1 MKCGFLDSLWLMNM
15 MFWLIELIFS
25 CFLFGRGVSFYAGLV
40 IMWEG
45 KRVLLDW
52 VFFRM
57 LGIDMG
63 ILVLFDWISLI
74 FCSVVLLISGCVFY
88 YMVGYIA
95 GDKTIVRFGLLVFLF
110 VVSMLCVIF
119 SPRLIR
125 ILLGWDGLGLVSYCL
140 VIYYGNFRSFN
151 AGMIT
156 GVRNRIGDVGLLLS
170 IGFIFMNGSWDFYL
184 LDEGRLAWWVIVGLV
199 VLAGFTRSAQIPFSA
214 WLPAAMAAPTPVS
227 ALVHSSTLVTAG
239 VYLFI
244 RFYGII
250 RGVWWLCLLILYG
263 GVLTIFIAGLRAL
276 FEQDIKRIIAL
287 STLRQL
293 GVIMVSVGV
302 GNINLAFFHLI
313 CHAIFK
319 ALLFLC
325 GGKIIHRFGG
335 YQDVRFMG
343 RIVIGLPVRCVRL
356 NVANFSLCGFPFIA
370 GFYSKDL
377 ILEGAGFWS
386 LNLFF
391 FVLLLV
397 GTLFT
402 CLYTAKFC
410 WYRMISYY
418 GGGGFEWDDKRKYY
432 LIPKIILSLGGIMGG
447 SLFFWLGVSYDEIV
461 LVYGMTRIWPF
472 IIFLLGA
479 VLGVL
484 LLYSLLIE
492 KNLIGVR
499 DFWRTIWFIP
509 NLRVGLVKFPLFGG
523 GYYVEVAD
531 QGWGERIGGQGL
543 YETRRKVGGSL
554 FKSQEGVYGL
564 MVYVAVIWLVI
575 GWWALF

>member
-1 MKCGFLDSLWLMNM
+1 
-15 MFWLIELIFS
+15 MFWLMELIFS
-25 CFLFGRGVSFYAGLV
+25 CFLFGSGVSFYAGLV
-40 IMWEG
+40 MMWGG
-45 KRVLLDW
+45 KSVLLDW

-57 LGIDMG
+57 LGMDMG
-63 ILVLFDWISLI
+63 ILVLFDWMSLI

-88 YMVGYIA
+88 YMVGYMG

-119 SPRLIR
+119 SPSLIS

-140 VIYYGNFRSFN
+140 VIYYGNFSSFN

-156 GVRNRIGDVGLLLS
+156 GVSNRIGDVGLLLT
-170 IGFIFMNGSWDFYL
+170 IGFMFMNGSWDFYL
-184 LDEGRLAWWVIVGLV
+184 LDEGSLAWWVMVGLV
-199 VLAGFTRSAQIPFSA
+199 VLAGFTSSAQIPFSA

-244 RFYGII
+244 RFYGMIS
-250 RGVWWLCLLILYG
+250 GVWWLCLLILYG
-263 GVLTIFIAGLRAL
+263 GVLTMFMAGLSAL
-276 FEQDIKRIIAL
+276 FEQDMKSIIAL
-287 STLRQL
+287 STLSQL
-293 GVIMVSVGV
+293 GVMMVSVGV

-313 CHAIFK
+313 CHAMFK

-325 GGKIIHRFGG
+325 GGKMIHSFGG

-343 RIVIGLPVRCVRL
+343 SIVMGLPVSCVSL
-356 NVANFSLCGFPFIA
+356 NVANFSLCGFPFMA

-410 WYRMISYY
+410 WYSMISYY
-418 GGGGFEWDDKRKYY
+418 GGGGFEWDDKSKYY

-461 LVYGMTRIWPF
+461 LVYGMISIWPF
-472 IIFLLGA
+472 IIFLLGT

-492 KNLIGVR
+492 KNSMGAS
-499 DFWRTIWFIP
+499 DFWSTMWFIP
-509 NLRVGLVKFPLFGG
+509 NLSVGLVKFPLFGG
-523 GYYVEVAD
+523 FYYVEVAD
-531 QGWGERIGGQGL
+531 QGWGESIGGQGL
-543 YETRRKVGGSL
+543 YQTGSKVGGSL

-575 GWWALF
+575 GWWVLF